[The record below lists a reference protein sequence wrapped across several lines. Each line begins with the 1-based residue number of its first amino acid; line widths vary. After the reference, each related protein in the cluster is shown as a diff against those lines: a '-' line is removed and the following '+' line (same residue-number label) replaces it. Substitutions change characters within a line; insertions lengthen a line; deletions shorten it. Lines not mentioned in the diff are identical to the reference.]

1 MLSLIMH
8 GAVELIGREY
18 EVYFFNKVHDMQPD
32 NKLLCH
38 VLLVIILGETSLKTV
53 LQWFIA

>member
-1 MLSLIMH
+1 MH

-18 EVYFFNKVHDMQPD
+18 EVFLSKVHDMQPD
-32 NKLLCH
+32 NKLLYH
-38 VLLVIILGETSLKTV
+38 VLLVIILGATSLKTV